1 MTTLQQINLGNP
13 PDGAG
18 GDTVRG
24 ANAKVNGNT
33 SILDACVPL
42 GYQILGASKTLA
54 LGDVGTR
61 IGLFFQQ
68 AGGTMVMPLA
78 NTVRQNGTI
87 HFFNIGFAVNVAF
100 QGNDNAS
107 ITRINAGDCV
117 TYVSDGSSYWHVA
130 ERGKVGADEVV
141 IGALSVGGSLT
152 AGAMTASGLLTAA
165 ASVAVTGSLSVNRS
179 GTEGDLLLG
188 GNDGYYYGTPN
199 SAGWYSPTKGSFYY
213 NFANQTF
220 NIPNLS
226 VAGSASVVGAASVGS
241 LKINGNTAWD
251 AGNFN
256 PANYVPTSAVTS
268 LKASGGNEADLNV
281 NAYEARLSL
290 AFTASGPSVMA
301 NASLYINISAIGADL
316 DVLAYVDLYDA
327 TASAVVATGVVCAL
341 SAPSTAKAGM
351 RSFGALACGVSANG
365 LTIGRAYQIRLQVCK
380 TVATGP
386 IYPRGMQIQAMVV

>member
-1 MTTLQQINLGNP
+1 MTTLQQIILGNP
-13 PDGAG
+13 PDGSG

-78 NTVRQNGTI
+78 NTVRQNGVI
-87 HFFNIGFAVNVAF
+87 HFFNIGFAVTVGF
-100 QGNDNAS
+100 QGNDNAA
-107 ITRINAGDCV
+107 ITRINAGDFV
-117 TYVSDGSSYWHVA
+117 TYVSDGASYWHVA
-130 ERGKVGADEVV
+130 ARGKVGADEAVV
-141 IGALSVGGSLT
+141 GSLSVGGALT

-165 ASVAVTGSLSVNRS
+165 AGMKVIGQLSVNRD
-179 GTEGDLLLG
+179 GGEGDLLLG
-188 GNDGYYYGTPN
+188 GNDGYYYGTAS
-199 SAGWYSPTKGSFYY
+199 SAGWYSPTNGSFYY
-213 NFANQTF
+213 TFSNQTF
-220 NIPNLS
+220 TVPNLS
-226 VAGSASVVGAASVGS
+226 VAGAAAVGS
-241 LKINGNTAWD
+241 LKISGNTAWD

-256 PANYVPTSAVTS
+256 PANYVPASAVAA
-268 LKASGGNEADLNV
+268 LKASGGNEGDLNPS
-281 NAYEARLSL
+281 AYEVRLSL
-290 AFTASGPSVMA
+290 AFAATGPSVMA
-301 NASLYINISAIGADL
+301 NASLYINIGAIGADL

-327 TASAVVATGVVCAL
+327 TASVVIATGVVCAL

-351 RSFGALACGVSANG
+351 RSFGALACGISANG
-365 LTIGRAYQIRLQVCK
+365 LTVGRAYQIRLQVCK

>member
-1 MTTLQQINLGNP
+1 MTTLQQINLGAI

-18 GDTVRG
+18 GDTNRI
-24 ANAKVNGNT
+24 ANSRTNANM
-33 SILDACVPL
+33 SIMDACVPL
-42 GYQILGASKTLA
+42 GYQILGASKTLGPA
-54 LGDVGTR
+54 DVGTR

-68 AGGTMVMPLA
+68 AGGSIVFPLA
-78 NTVRQNGTI
+78 NTVRQNGVI
-87 HFFNIGFAVNVAF
+87 HFFNIGFAVTVGF

-141 IGALSVGGSLT
+141 IGALSVG
-152 AGAMTASGLLTAA
+152 
-165 ASVAVTGSLSVNRS
+165 GSLSVNRS

-220 NIPNLS
+220 NIPNLA

-241 LKINGNTAWD
+241 LKVNGNTAWD

-281 NAYEARLSL
+281 NVYEARLSL
-290 AFTASGPSVMA
+290 AFTAAGPSVIA
-301 NASLYINISAIGADL
+301 NASLYINIGAIGADIDFVAYL
-316 DVLAYVDLYDA
+316 DIYDA
-327 TASAVVATGVVCAL
+327 TASVVIATGVVCAL
-341 SAPSTAKAGM
+341 SAPASAYTGLT
-351 RSFGALACGVSANG
+351 SFGSLACGVSANG
-365 LTIGRAYQIRLQVCK
+365 LTAGHSYQIRLQVCK

-386 IYPRGMQIQAMVV
+386 IYPRGMQIQVMVV